1 MAFKLKSGNSPLFKK
16 MGATPAKDMKTG
28 SYKHEFEDDSPAK
41 SWLGDLFKKKDGDG
55 GGGGGSDKGGG
66 GSDKGGNGGGDKGG
80 NGNGNGN
87 GNGGDQS
94 EIEGAKNLSD
104 KLQVNKTKTLI
115 NKGKNALVAGFT
127 SGLDAV
133 YGTGKIQPNSGVV
146 VEKKKGEC
154 VKGVNTITGE
164 ACKEESSDKFSNIL
178 NSGNNNNDI
187 KDKPK
192 K

>member
-16 MGATPAKDMKTG
+16 MGATPAKNMKTG
-28 SYKHEFEDDSPAK
+28 SYKHEFENNSKRTPAYKVDDE
-41 SWLGDLFKKKDGDG
+41 D
-55 GGGGGSDKGGG
+55 
-66 GSDKGGNGGGDKGG
+66 
-80 NGNGNGN
+80 
-87 GNGGDQS
+87 
-94 EIEGAKNLSD
+94 EIEGTENLSD

-146 VEKKKGEC
+146 VEEKKGEC
-154 VKGVNTITGE
+154 VEGKNTVTGE
-164 ACKEESSDKFSNIL
+164 PCKEESSDKFSNIL